1 MALEK
6 LHAQRGSIAI
16 VGAAESDRVG
26 KLPGKSALALHA
38 EGARNAL
45 ADAGLKASDVDAV
58 LSTGRQTANDVPEYL
73 GIRPRYLDNTQMGGC
88 SFIAHLQHALGII
101 NAGVAEVVLIT
112 HGESGYSRVGMG
124 SGDRFAPDT
133 PPGQFEMPFGIGGP
147 ATRYALAAVRHM
159 HEYGTTKEQ
168 MAQVA
173 VATREWATLNPRAM
187 MRDPITV
194 ADVLASKEIAWP
206 FNLLDCC
213 LVTDGGG
220 ALVVTS
226 AERAQSC
233 AKKPVY
239 VLGTGEASC
248 HSIIS
253 QMPRFHVWDAAI
265 MAGERAW
272 AMSGVKHSEIDLAMF
287 YDAFTIVPI
296 LALEALGFVEPG
308 EGGAFV
314 EDGKTGPGGSFPMNT
329 NGGGLSY
336 THSGMYGMYL
346 LVEAVKQLR
355 GECGERQVK
364 DAKTAICHG
373 TGGILS
379 ASATAILSTER

>member
-6 LHAQRGSIAI
+6 LHAHRGSIAI
-16 VGAAESDRVG
+16 VGAAESDQVG
-26 KLPGKSALALHA
+26 KLPGRSALALHA
-38 EGARNAL
+38 EAARNAL
-45 ADAGLKASDVDAV
+45 ADAGLEAKDVDAV
-58 LSTGRQTANDVPEYL
+58 LATGRSTANDVPEYL
-73 GIRPRYLDNTQMGGC
+73 GIRPRYIDNTQMGGC
-88 SFIAHLQHALGII
+88 SFIAHLQHALGVI
-101 NAGVAEVVLIT
+101 NAGVADVVLIT

-124 SGDRFAPDT
+124 GGDRFAPDT
-133 PPGQFEMPFGIGGP
+133 PPGQYEMPFGIGGP
-147 ATRYALAAVRHM
+147 ATRYALAATRHM
-159 HEYGTTKEQ
+159 HEYGTTREQ
-168 MAQVA
+168 MAEVA
-173 VATREWATLNPRAM
+173 VATRKWASLNPRAM

-194 ADVLASKEIAWP
+194 EDVLASKPIAWP

-226 AERAQSC
+226 AERARDC
-233 AKKPVY
+233 RKTPVY
-239 VLGTGEASC
+239 VLGTGEATC

-253 QMPRFHVWDAAI
+253 QMPRFHVWDAAV

-272 AMSGVKHSEIDLAMF
+272 AMSGVKHSEVDLTMI

-296 LALEALGFVEPG
+296 LGLEALGFCAPG

-314 EDGKTGPGGSFPMNT
+314 AGQRTAPGGDFPLNT

-336 THSGMYGMYL
+336 THTGMYGMFL
-346 LVEAVKQLR
+346 LVEAVHQLR
-355 GECGERQVK
+355 GECGGRQVEG
-364 DAKTAICHG
+364 AKTALCHG

-379 ASATAILSTER
+379 ASATAVLSTER

>member
-1 MALEK
+1 MAKEK
-6 LHAQRGSIAI
+6 LHARRGTIAI
-16 VGAAESDRVG
+16 VGAAESDEIG
-26 KLPGKSALALHA
+26 KLPGKSALMLHA

-45 ADAGLKASDVDAV
+45 ADAGLTAKDVDAV
-58 LSTGRQTANDVPEYL
+58 LATGRSTANEVPEYL

-88 SFIAHLQHALGII
+88 SFIAHLEHAMGAID
-101 NAGVAEVVLIT
+101 AGVADVVLIT
-112 HGESGYSRVGMG
+112 HGESGASRVGMG
-124 SGDRFAPDT
+124 GGDRFAPDT
-133 PPGQFEMPFGIGGP
+133 PPGQWEMPFGIGGP
-147 ATRYALAAVRHM
+147 ATRYALAATRHM
-159 HEYGTTKEQ
+159 HEFGTTREQ
-168 MAQVA
+168 LAEVA
-173 VATREWATLNPRAM
+173 VSTRKWASLNPRAM

-194 ADVLASKEIAWP
+194 ADVLESRPIAWP

-226 AERAQSC
+226 AERARDCRQ
-233 AKKPVY
+233 KPVW
-239 VLGTGEASC
+239 VLGTGEASA

-253 QMPRFHVWDAAI
+253 QMPRFHVWDAAL
-265 MAGERAW
+265 MAAERAW
-272 AMSGVKHSEIDLAMF
+272 AMSGVERSDVDLAMI

-296 LALEALGFVEPG
+296 LALEALGFCPIG

-314 EDGKTGPGGSFPMNT
+314 SGGRTAPGGELPMNT

-336 THSGMYGMYL
+336 THTGMYGMFL
-346 LVEAVKQLR
+346 LVEAVRQLR
-355 GECGERQVK
+355 GECGERQVEG
-364 DAKTAICHG
+364 ATTAVCHG

>member
-1 MALEK
+1 MARDR
-6 LHAQRGSIAI
+6 LHEMRGRVAI
-16 VGAAESDRVG
+16 VGAAESDEVG
-26 KLPGKSALALHA
+26 RLPGKSALMLHA
-38 EGARNAL
+38 EAAHNAL
-45 ADAGLKASDVDAV
+45 ADAGLGAKDVDAV

-88 SFIAHLQHALGII
+88 SFIAHLQHALCIVE
-101 NAGVAEVVLIT
+101 AGVAEVVLIT
-112 HGESGYSRVGMG
+112 HGESGASRVGMG
-124 SGDRFAPDT
+124 GGDRFAPDT

-147 ATRYALAAVRHM
+147 PTRYALAQARHM
-159 HEYGTTKEQ
+159 HEYGTTRE
-168 MAQVA
+168 QVA
-173 VATREWATLNPRAM
+173 EVAVSTRKWAQRNPRAL

-194 ADVLASKEIAWP
+194 DDVLSSRAIAWP
-206 FNLLDCC
+206 IHLLDCC
-213 LVTDGGG
+213 VVTDGGG

-226 AERAQSC
+226 ADRA
-233 AKKPVY
+233 KDLRRKPVW
-239 VLGTGEASC
+239 VLGTGEATC

-253 QMPRFHVWDAAI
+253 QMPRFHVWDAAV

-272 AMSGVKHSEIDLAMF
+272 AMSGAKPSDVDLAML

-296 LALEALGFVEPG
+296 LALEALGFCKPG

-314 EDGKTGPGGSFPMNT
+314 ANGRTAPGGALPMNT

-336 THSGMYGMYL
+336 THTGMYGMFL
-346 LVEAVKQLR
+346 LVEAVRQLR
-355 GECGERQVK
+355 GECGERQVAG
-364 DAKTAICHG
+364 AKTAVCHG

>member
-6 LHAQRGSIAI
+6 LHAHRGKIAI
-16 VGAAESDRVG
+16 VGAAESDEVG

-38 EGARNAL
+38 EAARNAL
-45 ADAGLKASDVDAV
+45 ADAGLTVKDVDAV
-58 LSTGRQTANDVPEYL
+58 LATGRQTANDVPEYL
-73 GIRPRYLDNTQMGGC
+73 GIRPRYMDNTQMGGC
-88 SFIAHLQHALGII
+88 SFIAHLQHALGVIE
-101 NAGVAEVVLIT
+101 AGVAEVVLIT

-133 PPGQFEMPFGIGGP
+133 PPGQYEMPFGIGGP
-147 ATRYALAAVRHM
+147 ATRYALAATRHM
-159 HEYGTTKEQ
+159 HEFGTTREQ
-168 MAQVA
+168 MAAVA
-173 VATREWATLNPRAM
+173 VATRRWASLNPRAM
-187 MRDPITV
+187 MREPITIE
-194 ADVLASKEIAWP
+194 DVLSSRPISWP

-226 AERAQSC
+226 AERAKDC

-239 VLGTGEASC
+239 VLGTGEATC

-253 QMPRFHVWDAAI
+253 QMSRFHIWDAAV
-265 MAGERAW
+265 MAAERAW
-272 AMSGVKHSEIDLAMF
+272 AMSGVKHSEIDLTMI

-296 LALEALGFVEPG
+296 LGLEALGFCKPG
-308 EGGAFV
+308 EGGPFV
-314 EDGKTGPGGSFPMNT
+314 ENLRTAPGGDFPMNT

-336 THSGMYGMYL
+336 THTGMYGMFL
-346 LVEAVKQLR
+346 LIEAVKQLR

-364 DAKTAICHG
+364 GAKTAVCHG